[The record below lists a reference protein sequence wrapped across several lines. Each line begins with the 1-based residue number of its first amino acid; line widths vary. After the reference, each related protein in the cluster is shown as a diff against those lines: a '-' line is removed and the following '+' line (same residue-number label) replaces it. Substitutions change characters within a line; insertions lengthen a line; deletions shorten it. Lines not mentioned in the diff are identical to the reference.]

1 MSEFIGEIPR
11 PHRADVEKRARRDRV
26 FLNNPVI
33 MQGLGLAPLIVAATT
48 LKNGV
53 MLSVAVLLLLTP
65 TRVLAALLSRF
76 AYFRFR
82 GLTYALTAAA
92 VFVGVRYVMGLLYP
106 VSDLAL
112 LGLYL
117 PLLVAD
123 PIVLKR
129 YERPQ
134 RERVRTALRKGI
146 ITSLGYILMLL
157 LISGLREFLG
167 AGALMGTQVMKN
179 ALFPMAQLPSG
190 GFILLA
196 LVMCVWRGA
205 SMIEV
210 LKALSVFFAYAVMAV
225 FAQNAVFTRAL
236 GVSRLVK
243 LVDDTTVDSL
253 TFGALLC
260 AVQLIS
266 APLGYFVNLWLAQ
279 YPYRMYI
286 RPLVMVLCSTVA
298 FFIVLLVVVVF
309 FRLHGA
315 REIVAVLPMATF
327 NTCILGTLFI
337 STIQS
342 FSLVQ
347 TMGFALGSGVGYV
360 LAVQVVTE
368 GQRKLQSDAVPAT
381 FRGLPITLLYIG
393 ILALAIYGF
402 TGHMLAF

>member
-1 MSEFIGEIPR
+1 MSEFIGETPR

-167 AGALMGTQVMKN
+167 AGVLMGTQVMKN

-196 LVMCVWRGA
+196 LVMCVWRAAAASVKQQMSLGA
-205 SMIEV
+205 EH
-210 LKALSVFFAYAVMAV
+210 L
-225 FAQNAVFTRAL
+225 
-236 GVSRLVK
+236 
-243 LVDDTTVDSL
+243 
-253 TFGALLC
+253 
-260 AVQLIS
+260 
-266 APLGYFVNLWLAQ
+266 
-279 YPYRMYI
+279 
-286 RPLVMVLCSTVA
+286 
-298 FFIVLLVVVVF
+298 
-309 FRLHGA
+309 
-315 REIVAVLPMATF
+315 
-327 NTCILGTLFI
+327 
-337 STIQS
+337 
-342 FSLVQ
+342 
-347 TMGFALGSGVGYV
+347 
-360 LAVQVVTE
+360 
-368 GQRKLQSDAVPAT
+368 
-381 FRGLPITLLYIG
+381 
-393 ILALAIYGF
+393 
-402 TGHMLAF
+402 

>member
-1 MSEFIGEIPR
+1 MSEFIGETPR

-33 MQGLGLAPLIVAATT
+33 MQGL
-48 LKNGV
+48 
-53 MLSVAVLLLLTP
+53 
-65 TRVLAALLSRF
+65 
-76 AYFRFR
+76 

-196 LVMCVWRGA
+196 LVMCVWRAAAASVKQQMSLGA
-205 SMIEV
+205 EH
-210 LKALSVFFAYAVMAV
+210 L
-225 FAQNAVFTRAL
+225 
-236 GVSRLVK
+236 
-243 LVDDTTVDSL
+243 
-253 TFGALLC
+253 
-260 AVQLIS
+260 
-266 APLGYFVNLWLAQ
+266 
-279 YPYRMYI
+279 
-286 RPLVMVLCSTVA
+286 
-298 FFIVLLVVVVF
+298 
-309 FRLHGA
+309 
-315 REIVAVLPMATF
+315 
-327 NTCILGTLFI
+327 
-337 STIQS
+337 
-342 FSLVQ
+342 
-347 TMGFALGSGVGYV
+347 
-360 LAVQVVTE
+360 
-368 GQRKLQSDAVPAT
+368 
-381 FRGLPITLLYIG
+381 
-393 ILALAIYGF
+393 
-402 TGHMLAF
+402 